1 MLERGEAGDVLV
13 QDVVLALVG
22 GQGAQLLDGGV
33 HVAGGP
39 RHRGVE
45 DQAERAELVLSEP
58 VQHGP

>member
-33 HVAGGP
+33 EPATGAP
-39 RHRGVE
+39 PT
-45 DQAERAELVLSEP
+45 ELPFPLPPSAA
-58 VQHGP
+58 